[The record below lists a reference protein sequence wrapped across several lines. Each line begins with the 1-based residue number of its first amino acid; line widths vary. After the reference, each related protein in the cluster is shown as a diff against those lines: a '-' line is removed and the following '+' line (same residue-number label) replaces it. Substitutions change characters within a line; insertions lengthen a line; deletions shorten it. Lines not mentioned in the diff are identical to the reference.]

1 MYFFPPPGNKEIV
14 SALFRLKTSGM
25 HSSLH
30 ANTATR
36 RVELAIAQAGHE
48 PQFFAGPSRSS
59 RKGNDPAT
67 SDRKPPRRVI
77 SPNPAVRWRQKHTFW
92 AQFCTES
99 CRFSRDGLIIIL
111 AIRLYFIYIFICA
124 FYTCYYL
131 FRAKSSIYSQYI
143 YMIM

>member
-30 ANTATR
+30 TNTATR

-59 RKGNDPAT
+59 RKGNNPAT
-67 SDRKPPRRVI
+67 SNWKPLRHMI
-77 SPNPAVRWRQKHTFW
+77 SPNLAVCWQQKHMFW

-111 AIRLYFIYIFICA
+111 AIRLYFLYFFIRA
-124 FYTCYYL
+124 FYMCYYL
-131 FRAKSSIYSQYI
+131 FRAKSGIYSQYI